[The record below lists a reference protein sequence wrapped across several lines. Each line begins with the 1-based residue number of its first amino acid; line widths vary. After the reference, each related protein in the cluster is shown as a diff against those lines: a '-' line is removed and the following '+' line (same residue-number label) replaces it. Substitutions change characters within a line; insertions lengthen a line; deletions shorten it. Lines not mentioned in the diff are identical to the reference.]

1 MAAELWGQREA
12 MPTSPFRPPKLTN
25 LRGSARAYSARGD
38 GIPHRMKSRKHAQTS
53 PSPVPVALLLIDVLT
68 TFQFPDGDAI
78 LQGALTMRDALVRLK
93 ARVREAGIP
102 VLYVNDNF
110 GDWRSEKEVLMG
122 RCLEAKGAPFVR
134 PLLPDSN
141 DYFVLKPLHS
151 AFYMTPL
158 DVLLKHLQVETLILT
173 GLTSNSCITVTAHD
187 ANMRGYDI
195 YIPPDC
201 SCARNGEEHIQALRQ
216 LEAMAGAT
224 LRRSTVLRLSSLIRA
239 AEISKRAG
247 AARSSGLDR
256 P

>member
-1 MAAELWGQREA
+1 MPPASRAPRDRITQR
-12 MPTSPFRPPKLTN
+12 MR
-25 LRGSARAYSARGD
+25 
-38 GIPHRMKSRKHAQTS
+38 SRKHAQTS

-78 LQGALTMRDALVRLK
+78 LQGALKMRDALVKLK
-93 ARVREAGIP
+93 QRARQTGIP

-122 RCLEAKGAPFVR
+122 RCLEAKGAKFVR
-134 PLLPDSN
+134 PLLPDSE

-158 DVLLKHLQVETLILT
+158 EVLLRHLEVEALILA

-187 ANMRGYDI
+187 ANMRGFDI

-201 SCARNGEEHIQALRQ
+201 SSARNPKEHAQALAQ
-216 LEAMAGAT
+216 LKAMAGADI
-224 LRRSTVLRLSSLIRA
+224 RRSASLKLPTLIRA
-239 AEISKRAG
+239 AQTS
-247 AARSSGLDR
+247 
-256 P
+256 